1 MSQQSL
7 PVQVKEI
14 TDLQKHGFNPSL
26 INLGTLSFES
36 DKYIC
41 AKEVDQQGNASVI
54 TCDIMNNFAI
64 SKRKM
69 AMADGV
75 MMHPTQ
81 NIMSVRAK
89 NGQNNIMIQ
98 VYNLDTKQKLKDIN
112 LNYEIT
118 FWKWLNQK
126 TIGLVSP
133 TSVYT
138 LDISEM
144 NSPAKKV
151 FDRQGAIA
159 GSNVFVMN
167 LTCDSNNQWYTLSAI
182 SSTNVGG
189 QPQALGYIQLYNV
202 QQNVSQNL
210 EGFAPCMKD
219 VKCIDENPCS
229 IFCFIDKKQNNPNY
243 KLLITDLSP
252 AKRVKVPVDVQMSS
266 SNDFP
271 VLMDVLDRFGVIFLA
286 TNAGFLY
293 IYEIT
298 KGIMIFKC
306 KLSENSL
313 LFSSHN
319 SNTGGMMYINK
330 SGKLLGVD
338 IDRNNLLPYMMN
350 FYKNAPNIM
359 EVVTRMA
366 ARFNLPGAENIF
378 MSAFKNFMQQG
389 NYQEAAK
396 IVAQTPGDT
405 LRNINTINMFKQLQG
420 NPQPVLIYFQTM
432 MTQGKL
438 NKVESIEMAQ
448 ALVQQNRADILNKM
462 FGENK
467 FTASEELSELV
478 KNVDQRLS
486 LQILMASGSA
496 SAHEKIIQAFAAN
509 GQFDKIM
516 PYCNQNNYKPDWLN
530 IIRNLV
536 NVNASAAAN
545 LCKVICNRA
554 NGNIMVD
561 INQVIEIFQSQKKI
575 QELTSFMVEYLKSN
589 LPEDAY
595 LQTKILELNLYDN
608 TRAAAAMLESNVFTH
623 YDKVK
628 IAGICEKMGLYQVC
642 LENYSDI
649 NDIKRIIARANMI
662 NPVYLVN
669 YLGRLTPE
677 NCLICMHELL
687 HSNPIQN
694 LNVVIEAAS
703 RYNQRIPLNEL
714 VKLFETYGN
723 NNGLFM
729 FLSKI
734 INQIQDPEII
744 FKYISAG
751 VITNNLQE
759 VCRVVKENDNYDPK
773 KVLEFFQDKRLV
785 DPRPFIILC
794 DKHDFIEDLTK
805 YLYKNKLTRFLE
817 NYVFAVNQKACP
829 RIIGTLLD
837 EECDESYIKQIL
849 NTVRGSCPIEP
860 LVEEMLKRQK
870 IKLIQKFLE
879 DRADEGNPTPALHN
893 ALAMIYIETNNN
905 AKDFLINNKY
915 YDPKVVGKYCEDRDP
930 QLALIAYQKAAGQC
944 DEELINLTNK
954 NAMYRA
960 QAQYLVASLNPDLW
974 KKVLSEDTDH
984 KKAVVDQ
991 VIQVILPKTT
1001 NQDEVSV
1008 TVKAFIDAGL
1018 QAELMDLLEK
1028 LVLHNNEFSKLRS
1041 LQNLLILTAITAD
1054 PSKVKAFLNRLDE
1067 YDGNDIAIKCIENNL
1082 LEEAFFIYDQKIKKP
1097 EDAMDVLIKNINDLK
1112 RAAIYAEKINTPIVW
1127 GKLGRALLNEGDVE
1141 GSIDSFIKANDCEMY
1156 HEVISEAE
1164 KQGKFEE
1171 LIKFLTMART
1181 IKKDKYI
1188 DGELVYSLS
1197 RCNKLNELEVL
1208 LSQSNINDLNN
1219 IADRLYDEKIYEP
1232 AKIIYEHLGNNARLA
1247 SCYVHLKNY
1256 TQALSAA
1263 KRSNTQK
1270 CWKEVCFS
1278 CIRAGEFKLA
1288 AQAGNYVI
1296 QSADM
1301 VEEVIEEYEK
1311 FGAYDELI
1319 NLFESNLVGERNH
1332 IITEL
1337 GILYAKYQQE
1347 KLMDHCRNYYSNM
1360 NVHKVIRNCEQ
1371 NYCWEEVVFLYSHYN
1386 GYDQALTTMIDHSPL
1401 CWKHDLYCQ
1410 VLRKVTNSNLYNKS
1424 IDFYVKEQPQLLN
1437 DMLKVISSKV
1447 DLSTTVNQ
1455 LKKNNVLALAAPFLR
1470 SVQSANNYDVNE
1482 ALNDIFIEEEEPEN
1496 LKTSILKYSAYD
1508 QLSLAKK
1515 IENHPLLEFK
1525 RISALVYRKNKK
1537 FAESIEISK
1546 KLNFFKDAIDTALES
1561 GKEQYVNDLLKYF
1574 AEKKDKESFA
1584 ACLYTCYEFIKPDVA
1599 MELAWR
1605 YGMTEMCMP
1614 FMIQTMRDLT
1624 RKMDTMQIKSDIRDE
1639 KDKEEKKHIG
1649 EGTLDMNMFMGGNSL
1664 MVYQPGMGGNSGMG
1678 GMGMGGMPGMGG
1690 NSGMGGFGNNNSGF
1704 GNNNNSGFGNNNNTG
1719 FGNNNN
1725 SGFGF
1730 GQNQGMNNNNNNMG
1744 MGGFGFGNNN
1754 NQSTQNTSSGFG
1766 F

>member
-1 MSQQSL
+1 MSQQNL
-7 PVQVKEI
+7 PVQMKE
-14 TDLQKHGFNPSL
+14 LSVLPQHGFNPSL
-26 INLGTLSFES
+26 IKLGTLSFES

-41 AKEVDQQGNASVI
+41 AKEVDQQGQASVI
-54 TCDIMNNFAI
+54 VCDLMKNMEI

-81 NIMSVRAK
+81 NIMAVRAK
-89 NGQNNIMIQ
+89 NQNNIMIQ
-98 VYNLDTKQKLKDIN
+98 VYNLDSRQKLKDIT
-112 LNYEIT
+112 LNYEVT
-118 FWKWLNQK
+118 FWKWLNER

-133 TSVYT
+133 SSVFT

-144 NSPAKKV
+144 NSPARKV
-151 FDRQGAIA
+151 FDRQGGIA
-159 GSNVFVMN
+159 GNNVFVMN
-167 LTCDSNNQWYTLSAI
+167 LTCDSNSQWYALSGI
-182 SSTNVGG
+182 SSTNIGG
-189 QPQALGYIQLYNV
+189 QPQVIGFIQLYNA
-202 QQNVSQNL
+202 QQNASQNI
-210 EGFAPCMKD
+210 EGFAPSMRN
-219 VKCIDENPCS
+219 VKCIDDNPCS
-229 IFCFIDKKQNNPNY
+229 VFCFIDKKQNNPNY

-252 AKRVKVPVDVQMSS
+252 GKRVKVAVDVQMAGG
-266 SNDFP
+266 NDFP
-271 VLMDVLDRFGVIFLA
+271 VLMDILERFGLIFLA
-286 TNAGFLY
+286 TNSGNLF

-298 KGIMIFKC
+298 KGILIFKC
-306 KLSENSL
+306 KVSEDSL
-313 LFSSHN
+313 LFSAHN
-319 SNTGGMMYINK
+319 STTGGMMYINK

-338 IDRNNLLPYMMN
+338 VDRNNLLPFIMN
-350 FYKNAPNIM
+350 FCKNQAGVM

-378 MSAFKNFMQQG
+378 MTAFKNFMQQG

-432 MTQGKL
+432 MSQGKL
-438 NKVESIEMAQ
+438 NKVESLEMAQ
-448 ALVQQNRADILNKM
+448 PLVQQGRTDILNKM
-462 FGENK
+462 FNENK

-478 KNVDQRLS
+478 KNLDQRLS

-509 GQFDKIM
+509 GQFDKII

-530 IIRNLV
+530 IIKNLV
-536 NVNASAAAN
+536 MVNAPAAAN

-554 NGNIMVD
+554 NGNILVD
-561 INQVIEIFQSQKKI
+561 INQVIDIFQSQKKI
-575 QELTSFMVEYLKSN
+575 QELTSFMVEYLKGN

-595 LQTKILELNLYDN
+595 LQTKILELNLYEN
-608 TRAAAAMLESNVFTH
+608 TKAASVILESNVFTH
-623 YDKVK
+623 YDKPK

-662 NPVYLVN
+662 NPEYLVN

-677 NCLICMHELL
+677 NCLICLHELL

-694 LNVVIEAAS
+694 LQVVIEAAS
-703 RYNQRIPLNEL
+703 RYNQRIPLTEL

-729 FLSKI
+729 FLSRV
-734 INQIQDPEII
+734 INQIKDPEIV
-744 FKYISAG
+744 FKYICAG
-751 VITNNLQE
+751 VITNNFQE

-773 KVLEFFQDKRLV
+773 KVLEFFLDKRLV

-817 NYVFAVNQKACP
+817 NYVFTVNPKACP

-905 AKDFLINNKY
+905 AKDFLMNNKY
-915 YDPKVVGKYCEDRDP
+915 YDPKVVGQFCEDRDP
-930 QLALIAYQKAAGQC
+930 QLALFAYKKAAGKC
-944 DEELINLTNK
+944 DDELINLTNK

-960 QAQYLVASLNPDLW
+960 QAQYLVESLNPDLW
-974 KKVLSEDTDH
+974 RKVLSEDTEH
-984 KKAVVDQ
+984 KKAVTDQ
-991 VIQVILPKTT
+991 VIQVILPQTR
-1001 NQDEVSV
+1001 NPDEVSV
-1008 TVKAFIDAGL
+1008 TVKAFIEAGL
-1018 QAELMDLLEK
+1018 QSELMDLLEK
-1028 LVLHNNEFSKLRS
+1028 LVLHNNEFSKNNS
-1041 LQNLLILTAITAD
+1041 LQNLLILTAISSDT
-1054 PSKVKAFLNRLDE
+1054 SKVKSFLNRLDE
-1067 YDGNDIAIKCIENNL
+1067 YDGNEIAVKCVENNL
-1082 LEEAFFIYDQKIKKP
+1082 FEEAFFIYDQKLKRP
-1097 EDAMDVLIKNINDLK
+1097 DDAINVLIQNIKDLK
-1112 RAAIYAEKINTPIVW
+1112 RAAIYAEKINIPSVW
-1127 GKLGRALLNEGDVE
+1127 GKLGRAQLNAHEIE
-1141 GSIDSFIKANDCEMY
+1141 EAIDSLIKANDCEMY
-1156 HEVISEAE
+1156 HEVINEAE
-1164 KQGKFEE
+1164 QQGKFEE
-1171 LIKFLTMART
+1171 LIKFLTMARNL
-1181 IKKDKYI
+1181 KKDKFI

-1197 RCNKLNELEVL
+1197 RCNKLQELEAL

-1219 IADRLYDEKIYEP
+1219 IADRLFDERFYEP
-1232 AKIIYEHLGNNARLA
+1232 AKIIYENLGNNARLA
-1247 SCYVHLKNY
+1247 SCFVHLKNY
-1256 TQALSAA
+1256 TQALAAA

-1278 CIRAGEFKLA
+1278 CIKAGEFKLA
-1288 AQAGNYVI
+1288 GQAGNYVI

-1301 VEEVIEEYEK
+1301 VDEVIEEYEK
-1311 FGAYDELI
+1311 YGAYEELI

-1386 GYDQALTTMIDHSPL
+1386 GYDQALNTMIEHSPL

-1437 DMLKVISSKV
+1437 DMLKVIGSKV
-1447 DLSTTVNQ
+1447 DLSTTVAQ
-1455 LKKNNVLALAAPFLR
+1455 LKKNSALALAAPFLK

-1482 ALNDIFIEEEEPEN
+1482 ALNEIFIEEEDPES
-1496 LKTSILKYSAYD
+1496 LRTSILKYSAYD
-1508 QLSLAKK
+1508 QLTLAKK
-1515 IENHPLLEFK
+1515 IENHPILEFK

-1561 GKEQYVNDLLKYF
+1561 KKDTYVNELLKFF
-1574 AEKKDKESFA
+1574 AERKDKESFA

-1624 RKMDTMQIKSDIRDE
+1624 KKMGDMEIKNDIRE
-1639 KDKEEKKHIG
+1639 QKDKEEKKHEG
-1649 EGTLDMNMFMGGNSL
+1649 EGTLDVNMFMGSNAMML
-1664 MVYQPGMGGNSGMG
+1664 YQPSMNNNA
-1678 GMGMGGMPGMGG
+1678 GMGMGGMNNQNP
-1690 NSGMGGFGNNNSGF
+1690 GMGGFGM
-1704 GNNNNSGFGNNNNTG
+1704 GNNNNAGFGFGSNQNQGMGGNTG
-1719 FGNNNN
+1719 FG
-1725 SGFGF
+1725 FGSN
-1730 GQNQGMNNNNNNMG
+1730 QNQGMNQG
-1744 MGGFGFGNNN
+1744 MGGNTGFGFGGN
-1754 NQSTQNTSSGFG
+1754 NQMNQNQNNSTGFG